1 MFSKFFI
8 DRPRFAVVIA
18 IVMAFAG
25 IVSVITMPIG
35 MYPEISPPEIRVST
49 NYIGAS
55 AETVAN
61 NVGIPLEKAIN
72 GIENMLYMSSNSY
85 NSGAYD
91 LSIAFETG
99 TDPDLDQVK
108 VQNRIQQVL
117 ATLPAEVQN
126 VGVTVQRRSS
136 DILAFLQVT
145 SPNGTYDSNFL
156 NNYVE
161 NNIKISLSRAYGV
174 GEVMVLGA
182 ATSMRVW
189 IDADKATA

>member
-18 IVMAFAG
+18 IVMALAG
-25 IVSVITMPIG
+25 VVSIMTMPIG
-35 MYPEISPPEIRVST
+35 MYPEIAPPEIRVST
-49 NYIGAS
+49 NYLGAS

-85 NSGAYD
+85 NSGAYN

-108 VQNRIQQVL
+108 VMEHTTAI
-117 ATLPAEVQN
+117 
-126 VGVTVQRRSS
+126 SS
-136 DILAFLQVT
+136 ITMLKIIL
-145 SPNGTYDSNFL
+145 
-156 NNYVE
+156 
-161 NNIKISLSRAYGV
+161 K
-174 GEVMVLGA
+174 
-182 ATSMRVW
+182 
-189 IDADKATA
+189 